1 MSVNS
6 IIEERTMKTWQI
18 YTFMILGLCMIGLQ
32 LGILHGQ
39 KNVKPPV
46 CDDSTL
52 RNILKT
58 LKVIMPS
65 KDEQEIRKKEQEIR
79 KRAVDD
85 NLYRPVSNVYYW
97 KSIPKDELSERNA
110 LLEMVRQTKDDP
122 SVSSK
127 GDKVY
132 KKLHFLIDP
141 LLYEDEEY
149 VGTLYETEDE
159 VIIATKKKEETYLK
173 PEGVWQDT

>member
-1 MSVNS
+1 MA
-6 IIEERTMKTWQI
+6 
-18 YTFMILGLCMIGLQ
+18 LGLCMIGLQ

-39 KNVKPPV
+39 KSIKPPV
-46 CDDSTL
+46 RDDSTL
-52 RNILKT
+52 RDILKT

-65 KDEQEIRKKEQEIR
+65 KGEQEIR

-110 LLEMVRQTKDDP
+110 IMEMVRQTKDAP
-122 SVSSK
+122 SDSSK
-127 GDKVY
+127 GNKVY
-132 KKLHFLIDP
+132 KELHLLIDP
-141 LLYEDEEY
+141 LLYKDEEY

-159 VIIATKKKEETYLK
+159 VIIATKKREKTYLK
-173 PEGVWQDT
+173 PEEV